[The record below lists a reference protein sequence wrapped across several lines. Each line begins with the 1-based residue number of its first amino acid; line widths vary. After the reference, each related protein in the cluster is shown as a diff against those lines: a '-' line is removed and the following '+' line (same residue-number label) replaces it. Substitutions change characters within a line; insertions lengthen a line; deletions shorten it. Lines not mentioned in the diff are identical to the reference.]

1 MSAPPIARQRLQFLD
16 GLRGLAILL
25 VILFHAYSRWPRV
38 VPYHDRFADLPLFE
52 CGWVGVQLFF
62 LISGFVIL
70 MTIERC
76 RGFGEFMW
84 KRWLR
89 LFPAML
95 VCSALVYLTAPL
107 VPERPYGHPA
117 LQQLVAGLL
126 FVDPD
131 TLAFFT
137 HHHFGVIEG
146 SFWSLFVEVKFY
158 LLFGTLYFW
167 LGVRRAIAGLVAVF
181 CAWAVCEIAAIEWP
195 AAAARLQPALDVLN
209 VWGARHYGWFAAGAM
224 YYRHL
229 RCARRGLPW
238 AALALSA
245 LSTLS
250 LYGMFGLA
258 LRAFA
263 AGVAVSGIFALT
275 LLSPQVQRLLSLR
288 LLVFVGIAS
297 YPLYLLHENLMVA
310 LIVKLGAG
318 MPALPGILLPAL
330 PVAGL
335 TVFAW
340 GVATRLEPR
349 LRGALKGLFAIPGRC
364 AAALWHRPSS

>member
-1 MSAPPIARQRLQFLD
+1 MSSSHLPAARLRYLD

-25 VILFHAYSRWPRV
+25 VIMFHAYSRWPRV
-38 VPYHDRFADLPLFE
+38 VPYHDRFAELPLFE

-70 MTIERC
+70 MTVERC
-76 RGFGEFMW
+76 RSFGEFMW

-95 VCSALVYLTAPL
+95 LCSLLVYLSAPL
-107 VPERPYGHPA
+107 VPERPFGQPA
-117 LQQLVAGLL
+117 LGQLLAGLL

-131 TLAFFT
+131 SLAFFT
-137 HHHFGVIEG
+137 RHHFGVIEG

-158 LLFGTLYFW
+158 LLFGALYFVF
-167 LGVRRAIAGLVAVF
+167 GARRAVAGLVAVF
-181 CAWAVCEIAAIEWP
+181 AAWAACDVAALEWP
-195 AAAARLQPALDVLN
+195 AVGTRVQPVLDVLN
-209 VWGARHYGWFAAGAM
+209 TWGARHYGWFAAGAL

-229 RCARRGLPW
+229 RGGRRGLPW
-238 AALALSA
+238 EALALSA

-263 AGVAVSGIFALT
+263 AGAAVSGMFALA
-275 LLSPQVQRLLSLR
+275 LLSPAVQQLLALR
-288 LLVFVGIAS
+288 LLVFVGVAS
-297 YPLYLLHENLMVA
+297 YPLYLMHENLMVA

-318 MPALPGILLPAL
+318 VPGLPGILLPVL

-335 TVFAW
+335 TVVAW
-340 GVATRLEPR
+340 WVATQLEPR
-349 LRGALKGLFAIPGRC
+349 LRGALQELVSIPRRC
-364 AAALWHRPSS
+364 AALLWRRSSS

>member
-1 MSAPPIARQRLQFLD
+1 MTLPNSPAQRLRFLD

-38 VPYHDRFADLPLFE
+38 VPYHDRFAELPLFE

-70 MTIERC
+70 MTVERC
-76 RGFGEFMW
+76 RSFGEFMW

-95 VCSALVYLTAPL
+95 LCSALVYVSAPL
-107 VPERPYGHPA
+107 VPERPFGHPT

-158 LLFGTLYFW
+158 LLFGGLYFW
-167 LGVRRAIAGLVAVF
+167 MGARRAVAGLVAVF
-181 CAWAVCEIAAIEWP
+181 AVWAVCDIAALEWP
-195 AAAARLQPALDVLN
+195 AAGALLKPVLN
-209 VWGARHYGWFAAGAM
+209 VLNTWGARHYGWFAAGAL

-229 RCARRGLPW
+229 RAGQRGLPW
-238 AALALSA
+238 TALALSA

-263 AGVAVSGIFALT
+263 AGAAVSGIFALA
-275 LLSPQVQRLLSLR
+275 LLSRRFQQLLALR

-297 YPLYLLHENLMVA
+297 YPLYLMHENLMVA

-318 MPALPGILLPAL
+318 LPVLPGILLPVL

-335 TVFAW
+335 TVVAW
-340 GVATRLEPR
+340 WVATRLEPR
-349 LRGALKGLFAIPGRC
+349 LRGGLQELLSIPRRC
-364 AAALWHRPSS
+364 AEALWRRSSS